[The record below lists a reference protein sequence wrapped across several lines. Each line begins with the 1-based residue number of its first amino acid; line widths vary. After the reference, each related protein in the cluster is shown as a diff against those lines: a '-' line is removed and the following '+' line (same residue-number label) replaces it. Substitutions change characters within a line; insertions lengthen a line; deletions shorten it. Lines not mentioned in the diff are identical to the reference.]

1 MNPAAHRSRL
11 AHMLGSFRLWLC
23 VLTAIALV
31 MACGK
36 PKEPALPPGTPV
48 LALGDSLTAGAG
60 VTSGEAWPSLLANRT
75 GWVVIN
81 GGVSGDTSG
90 AALQRLP
97 SLLEE
102 HKPLLVLVLLGGNDM
117 LRHVPEAET
126 VANLGHILSLIKAHG
141 ASAVLLAT
149 PQPNVAAA
157 VFRSLSAPD
166 FYRQVAKEHQVPLIE
181 DAVADVLSD
190 PQLKVDPLHPNAAG
204 HAKLAEKIF
213 KELQTIG
220 YAR

>member
-1 MNPAAHRSRL
+1 MNPAAHPHRL
-11 AHMLGSFRLWLC
+11 VHMLGSLRLWLC
-23 VLTAIALV
+23 LLSVIVLIT
-31 MACGK
+31 ACGK
-36 PKEPALPPGTPV
+36 AKEPALPPGSAV

-60 VTSGEAWPSLLANRT
+60 VTPSEAWPSLLANRT
-75 GWVVIN
+75 GWLVIN
-81 GGVSGDTSG
+81 GGVSGDISG
-90 AALQRLP
+90 EALQRLP
-97 SLLEE
+97 ALLEE
-102 HKPLLVLVLLGGNDM
+102 HKPALVLVLLGGNDM

-126 VANLGHILSLIKAHG
+126 VANLGQILTLVKSHG

-157 VFRSLSAPD
+157 VFRNLSAPD
-166 FYRQVAKEHQVPLIE
+166 FYRKVAKEYQVHLIE

-204 HAKLAEKIF
+204 HAQLAGKIF
-213 KELQTIG
+213 KELQAIG